1 MELTRI
7 SNRISSQLESL
18 GILAVYLFGSSA
30 EKMASSLSDIDIGIV
45 FYDESVLQRNTNDI
59 YTKIFDIFTDM
70 IPGQSIDIVF
80 LQRAG
85 LEIAM
90 DAIQHGQVFYES
102 SADKRLDYEEKV
114 MLLYADFKPI
124 LSMFDN
130 AILDRINK

>member
-1 MELTRI
+1 
-7 SNRISSQLESL
+7 
-18 GILAVYLFGSSA
+18 
-30 EKMASSLSDIDIGIV
+30 MASSLSDIDIGIV